1 MNGRHITRCLI
12 CTFALLGSA
21 LAASAQ
27 EMPSDYAQVL
37 STLGRQ
43 GDFKDKVLK
52 VNIPRN
58 DLKVT
63 VAGIARP
70 RRSVLAVGWR

>member
-1 MNGRHITRCLI
+1 MLI
-12 CTFALLGSA
+12 GSFACCW
-21 LAASAQ
+21 AAAGVAAGQ
-27 EMPSDYAQVL
+27 EMPADYQQVL

-43 GDFKDKVLK
+43 GDFKSHVLK

-63 VAGIARP
+63 VAGVSTSTPFGFGEWVALDR
-70 RRSVLAVGWR
+70 GF